1 MKRLLFLLCW
11 LAGVSAM
18 AQQATVREISQSIK
32 TYPFGDPNPIAE
44 PSRSIYPYFRF
55 DGFSAKGV
63 DQEWKVVELEN
74 PFIKVTLL
82 PQVGGKIWGAI
93 DKTTNREF
101 VYQNSVMKFRD
112 IAMRG
117 PWTSGG
123 IEFNFGIIGHVP
135 TTSTPVDYLTR
146 QKDDGSVSCS
156 R

>member
-82 PQVGGKIWGAI
+82 PQVGGKI
-93 DKTTNREF
+93 
-101 VYQNSVMKFRD
+101 
-112 IAMRG
+112 
-117 PWTSGG
+117 
-123 IEFNFGIIGHVP
+123 
-135 TTSTPVDYLTR
+135 
-146 QKDDGSVSCS
+146 
-156 R
+156 